1 VSRVY
6 VHGVSLMGTVV
17 TFQVVGHDATA
28 SQHSDRVAAV
38 ERAVGWFR
46 HVEEHCSRFD
56 AASEVSR
63 LARCAGAPMHV
74 SETLFQTVQFA
85 LAVAEESDGAF
96 DPTVGSRMEAR
107 GFDREY
113 RTGAVVHSD
122 VEAPDNASY
131 RDVHLDVDR
140 RTITLDRPLILDL
153 GAVAKGLALDMAA
166 RELAP
171 FENFAIDAGGDLFL
185 FGHNADGDEWSVG
198 IRHPRDTT
206 ALLDTLRVSNAA
218 VCTSGDYERPSPT
231 LDDEHHIMDPHTGHS
246 ARNAAS
252 VTVVAPVAM
261 VADGLGTAA
270 FVLGPERGLALLERH
285 GVQGMIVTPSLDRHE
300 TRGMPRG

>member
-17 TFQVVGHDATA
+17 TFQVVGHDVTATQRA
-28 SQHSDRVAAV
+28 ERVAAV

-56 AASEVSR
+56 AKSEVSQ
-63 LARCAGAPMHV
+63 LTRCAGAPIHV

-85 LAVAEESDGAF
+85 LALAHDTDGAF
-96 DPTVGSRMEAR
+96 DPTIGHRMEAR

-113 RTGAVVHSD
+113 RSGDVVHTD
-122 VEAPDNASY
+122 IDAPGDASY
-131 RDVHLDVDR
+131 RDVHVDADR
-140 RTITLDRPLILDL
+140 RTITLERPLMLDL
-153 GAVAKGLALDMAA
+153 GGVAKGLAVDIAA

-185 FGHNADGDEWSVG
+185 GGHNADGEAWSVG
-198 IRHPRDTT
+198 IRHPRDHA
-206 ALLDTLRVSNAA
+206 ALFDTFHVSDVA
-218 VCTSGDYERPSPT
+218 VCTSGDYERSSPNHPT
-231 LDDEHHIMDPHTGHS
+231 EHHIMDPRTGHS
-246 ARNAAS
+246 ARGAAS

-270 FVLGPERGLALLERH
+270 FVMGPERGLALLERH
-285 GVQGMIVTPSLDRHE
+285 GVEGMIVTPSLERFE
-300 TRGMPRG
+300 TRGVPRG